1 MTVSVPPRNAWLE
14 WLKNIAGA
22 VVVTGALGASAVIAA
37 SESQQPMPGNAIV
50 VLCGAVGRVPP
61 LAGLSHTIPE
71 AHGLHLAVDA
81 EPSPG
86 PTVLVNSF
94 ASGGALFSLVLRV
107 GGLPTLV

>member
-50 VLCGAVGRVPP
+50 VLCGAVGRCQGAMSPDASVPRDAVVQS
-61 LAGLSHTIPE
+61 LAHP
-71 AHGLHLAVDA
+71 D
-81 EPSPG
+81 P
-86 PTVLVNSF
+86 
-94 ASGGALFSLVLRV
+94 
-107 GGLPTLV
+107 